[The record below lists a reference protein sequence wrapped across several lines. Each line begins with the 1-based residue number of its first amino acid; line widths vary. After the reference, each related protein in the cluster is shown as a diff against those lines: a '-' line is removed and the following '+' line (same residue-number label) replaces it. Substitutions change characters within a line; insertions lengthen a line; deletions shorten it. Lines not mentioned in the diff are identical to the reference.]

1 MKIVDKKDETIV
13 DSEEKT
19 RHIGN
24 HDVKIVDM
32 KEVSIS
38 DVCLYSDQHD
48 ICAIFVFSYPMV
60 HAFVNV
66 HWKHI
71 ENTCLRYLLFVTA
84 FGGLCDIYLH

>member
-38 DVCLYSDQHD
+38 DACLYSDQHD
-48 ICAIFVFSYPMV
+48 ICAIVFFLSNGPCFRERALEA
-60 HAFVNV
+60 H
-66 HWKHI
+66 
-71 ENTCLRYLLFVTA
+71 
-84 FGGLCDIYLH
+84 

>member
-38 DVCLYSDQHD
+38 DAFLYSYQHD
-48 ICAIFVFSYPMV
+48 STFVKTSFHV
-60 HAFVNV
+60 FNV
-66 HWKHI
+66 I
-71 ENTCLRYLLFVTA
+71 EWSL
-84 FGGLCDIYLH
+84 

>member
-48 ICAIFVFSYPMV
+48 ICAIFVFFLSNGPCFRERALEA
-60 HAFVNV
+60 H
-66 HWKHI
+66 
-71 ENTCLRYLLFVTA
+71 
-84 FGGLCDIYLH
+84 